1 MYIRSTLPNPAGQFR
16 RVCSYSE
23 CSIVQR
29 EYNCL
34 TRPQHVVS
42 ELQLSARLAPLV
54 YKRVTFAEQEWTS
67 QHYSRENVVKGPA
80 IKHTPAGLA
89 HLKAA
94 KRYRKV
100 ADKHYAAAISHLK
113 AGNRK
118 SANESERLGDAHAR
132 LATLHRAVANELH
145 VE

>member
-1 MYIRSTLPNPAGQFR
+1 MHIRNTLPNPACQFR
-16 RVCSYSE
+16 RDCSYSK

-29 EYNCL
+29 KWICL
-34 TRPQHVVS
+34 TRPQYLVS
-42 ELQLSARLAPLV
+42 EQQLSAKLAPLV
-54 YKRVTFAEQEWTS
+54 YKRVTFAEHKWTN
-67 QHYSRENVVKGPA
+67 QHYSRGDDAKGPA

-89 HLKAA
+89 HLKVA
-94 KRYRKV
+94 KKHRKV
-100 ADKHYAAAISHLK
+100 ADKHYAAAIAHLK

-118 SANESERLGDAHAR
+118 AANKSEQLGDAHAR